1 MTINELNGKVIRL
14 KPDEEKDINFPM
26 KLYANLF
33 TLTYATTNDDGGI
46 VTQTNS
52 EAFFNNSF
60 FEGNSNYGRGGV
72 FLVKEEASRIGCANS
87 VFRRN
92 IATRGGVVY
101 SMRSSV
107 FTCDSCE
114 FYDNKAI
121 EGGVI
126 YTNDEGY
133 FELDGVIIQN
143 NYAVVGNV
151 LFAMSSNQISK
162 LSNFNF
168 ISNVYKSETWPETTV
183 EQEK

>member
-1 MTINELNGKVIRL
+1 
-14 KPDEEKDINFPM
+14 
-26 KLYANLF
+26 
-33 TLTYATTNDDGGI
+33 
-46 VTQTNS
+46 
-52 EAFFNNSF
+52 
-60 FEGNSNYGRGGV
+60 
-72 FLVKEEASRIGCANS
+72 
-87 VFRRN
+87 
-92 IATRGGVVY
+92 
-101 SMRSSV
+101 MRSSV